1 MSGAVGGKGGYSI
14 GILNILKKT
23 IIYLYAGGKGGCIS
37 KSANDY
43 TGGFNGGGTGGISGS
58 MSRSGGGGGASD
70 IRINQDSL
78 YARIIVAGGGGA
90 TSWGPTS
97 ETGDAGGGT
106 SSAAGTNSPGLSTQN
121 SGNTFGIGG
130 NCYTSSSSYNI
141 NGAGGGGWYGG
152 KVSTSSYAS
161 GSKRH
166 GGGGSGYV
174 YTSST
179 ASSYPSGCLLNSS
192 YYLTEAQTIAGNTSF
207 ISPTGTAE
215 TGHAGNGYVRIT
227 VIEIKS
233 NNISIYSKNLNPL
246 PSGYIELEYI
256 QTTGTQYINTE
267 VIPNDNIGFDATL
280 EVLTPLTSSPYYNLF
295 GARGNDASGGSAET
309 QNTFR
314 IDTIP
319 IDNNTGTEL
328 KFGTTIYNSG
338 ITGSQKIH
346 IELKNKVYTKPD
358 GSKIQ
363 LSGTITNTYPIYIG
377 CLNKENNPYGN
388 KPTMKIY
395 NFKLYNGD
403 NLIRN
408 FIPALRNSDKK
419 TGLYDI
425 VNNKFYTDAGGSN
438 FTCNNVKDPQCITY
452 LNGEYLND
460 QSNNAI
466 SVQNNGITLSEEQK
480 FNEKSTLKCSGSA
493 YMYIPFPT
501 SQIGDITIECWIYQT
516 SNTNSTYPTP
526 YTLISSGGRGLYLH
540 QNNNQT
546 YCATSSSGQQMTA
559 TATKPVLNKW
569 VHLVQCLSGTTT
581 YCFVDGTLIG
591 TIANTNTT
599 YVGLTIGTL
608 SESVSSLY
616 STSCYWQGYIG
627 EVKVSKGCKY
637 LTNYTEQANPYK
649 DYSWK
654 SNSAFLFKKTNWIN
668 YKDIYIKFNPQSL
681 LPSGYTALE
690 YIKCEGAQYINT
702 QFIPTGNTRV
712 LLDFET
718 DTSESQNLFCG
729 GRTAAS
735 GSDKQTF
742 TAFYS
747 VNNEKTIRRDYYGTS
762 KTSTITYNPGRILF
776 DANKNK
782 TYINKNLDSVLS
794 NYTLATST
802 ASVMPIV
809 LFTTC
814 HQTSSSAALTLS
826 NSNWAKYKVYSCK
839 IWDNDIIQ
847 RNLIPAKNT
856 SGTLGLYDAVNNMFY
871 TNAGT
876 GTFTAGPIAT
886 TSWVKIGSL

>member
-1 MSGAVGGKGGYSI
+1 M
-14 GILNILKKT
+14 
-23 IIYLYAGGKGGCIS
+23 
-37 KSANDY
+37 
-43 TGGFNGGGTGGISGS
+43 
-58 MSRSGGGGGASD
+58 
-70 IRINQDSL
+70 
-78 YARIIVAGGGGA
+78 
-90 TSWGPTS
+90 
-97 ETGDAGGGT
+97 
-106 SSAAGTNSPGLSTQN
+106 GLP
-121 SGNTFGIGG
+121 I
-130 NCYTSSSSYNI
+130 
-141 NGAGGGGWYGG
+141 
-152 KVSTSSYAS
+152 
-161 GSKRH
+161 
-166 GGGGSGYV
+166 
-174 YTSST
+174 
-179 ASSYPSGCLLNSS
+179 
-192 YYLTEAQTIAGNTSF
+192 
-207 ISPTGTAE
+207 
-215 TGHAGNGYVRIT
+215 
-227 VIEIKS
+227 
-233 NNISIYSKNLNPL
+233 
-246 PSGYIELEYI
+246 GYILLEYI

-295 GARGNDASGGSAET
+295 GARGNDVSGGSAET

-395 NFKLYNGD
+395 NFKLYNGN

-438 FTCNNVKDPQCITY
+438 FTCNNVKDPQYITY

-480 FNEKSTLKCSGSA
+480 FNGKNTLKCSGSA

-501 SQIGDITIECWIYQT
+501 SQIGDITIECWVYQT

-526 YTLISSGGRGLYLH
+526 YTLISSSGRGLYLH

-581 YCFVDGTLIG
+581 YCFIDGTLIG

-608 SESVSSLY
+608 SESASNLY
-616 STSCYWQGYIG
+616 SASCYWQGYIG

-654 SNSAFLFKKTNWIN
+654 SNSTFLFKKTNWIN
-668 YKDIYIKFNPQSL
+668 YKDIYMKFNPQSL

-690 YIKCEGAQYINT
+690 YIESTGTQYID
-702 QFIPTGNTRV
+702 TGLTV
-712 LLDFET
+712 
-718 DTSESQNLFCG
+718 
-729 GRTAAS
+729 
-735 GSDKQTF
+735 
-742 TAFYS
+742 
-747 VNNEKTIRRDYYGTS
+747 
-762 KTSTITYNPGRILF
+762 
-776 DANKNK
+776 NK
-782 TYINKNLDSVLS
+782 TDSYEMILIAHLANNDNFAGANGYLQFQAKIGNNKKSKINIKYIKKIETIFVDDQQVSS
-794 NYTLATST
+794 TDWSTSYNGT
-802 ASVMPIV
+802 NVKLG
-809 LFTTC
+809 LFKLGDTNNTWS
-814 HQTSSSAALTLS
+814 QLTGQSGKL
-826 NSNWAKYKVYSCK
+826 YSCK
-839 IWDNDIIQ
+839 ILNNN
-847 RNLIPAKNT
+847 NLIRNFVPCKNT
-856 SGTLGLYDAVNNMFY
+856 SEILGLYDAVNNVFY

-886 TSWVKIGSL
+886 PSWVKIGSL